1 MKKPVCE
8 DGLFLVFEGS
18 KKSGIFK
25 INVLGDVG
33 NNYLAMNNYK
43 MNNYQQRG
51 SIRLKGYD
59 YASEGLYFITLCVQD
74 RENIFGSI
82 QDGVLTL
89 NEIGEIARDEW
100 LNTAN
105 VRDNVILHEF
115 IIMPNHMH
123 AIIEIVKN
131 KTKTGD
137 NKGFRSP
144 SQTIGAIVRG
154 YKIATIKRIK
164 VGMNCNSF
172 CVGELQFAPTSPTP
186 PTARTIWQR
195 NYYEHI
201 IRDERSY
208 QYISNYIITNPKRW
222 HDDKF
227 HR

>member
-1 MKKPVCE
+1 M
-8 DGLFLVFEGS
+8 
-18 KKSGIFK
+18 
-25 INVLGDVG
+25 
-33 NNYLAMNNYK
+33 YNYK
-43 MNNYQQRG
+43 MTYQQRE

-59 YASEGLYFITLCVQD
+59 YAPEGLYFITLCVQD

-82 QDGVLTL
+82 KDGVLTL

-100 LNTAN
+100 LNIAN

-115 IIMPNHMH
+115 IIMPNHIH

-131 KTKTGD
+131 KAKAGD
-137 NKGFRSP
+137 NKGFKSP

-164 VGMNCNSF
+164 AGTNCNSF
-172 CVGELQFAPTSPTP
+172 CVGELPFAPTP
-186 PTARTIWQR
+186 PTGRTIWQR

-208 QYISNYIITNPKRW
+208 QYISNYIITNPERW